1 MLVNRYG
8 NKVEQELVTLASGD
22 FVNGWDY
29 VTIPLSDNI
38 ANYRGLIIE
47 YLRKD
52 ENKGYINIPVINGT
66 IGNRFDSSET
76 YNGNFR
82 YITLNVQSQKS
93 NRLTVSLSSWLNSSS
108 SEMRT
113 IKAIYGM
120 Q

>member
-8 NKVEQELVTLASGD
+8 NKVKQENVLLASGH

-38 ANYRGLIIE
+38 ANYRELIIE

-52 ENKGYINIPVINGT
+52 GNKGYINIPVINGT
-66 IGNRFDSSET
+66 IGSRFDSSET
-76 YNGNFR
+76 ENGNFR
-82 YITLNVQSQKS
+82 YIMLNVKSQTS
-93 NRLTVSLSSWLNSSS
+93 NSLTVSLSSWLNSSS

-113 IKAIYGM
+113 IKAVYGM

>member
-8 NKVEQELVTLASGD
+8 NKVKQELVTLASGD

-38 ANYRGLIIE
+38 ANFRALVIE

-52 ENKGYINIPVINGT
+52 GNKGYINIPVINGT
-66 IGNRFDSSET
+66 IGSRFDSSET
-76 YNGNFR
+76 DNGNFR
-82 YITLNVQSQKS
+82 YIMLNVQSQTS
-93 NRLTVSLSSWLNSSS
+93 DSLSVSLSSWVNSSS

>member
-1 MLVNRYG
+1 MLVDRYG
-8 NKVEQELVTLASGD
+8 NKIQQGNVLLASGD

-38 ANYRGLIIE
+38 ANFRALVIE

-52 ENKGYINIPVINGT
+52 GNKGYMNIPVINGT
-66 IGNRFDSSET
+66 IGSRFDSSET
-76 YNGNFR
+76 ENGNFR
-82 YITLNVQSQKS
+82 YIMLNVQSQTS
-93 NRLTVSLSSWLNSSS
+93 NSLTISLSSWLNSSS

-113 IKAIYGM
+113 IKAVYGM